1 MPSEALSLQQPG
13 KPLTASIRGGRGSGD
28 PAGGARS
35 AAGGLRRPVRP
46 TALAP
51 PPLASAPASDAACCS
66 CAARRLATLS
76 RSTTVSTR
84 PPGHSSRWAVFSD
97 RRRCVSGHFPADF
110 DGFRPEPP
118 DANLEPDYAER
129 FKLAGYNKIQ
139 QEEHHEFFK
148 RWTTED
154 KFPRFLCVEIQHACP
169 YFDDSCKRRKFE
181 RRCQSSASSMSLHR
195 CLEETEISSLL

>member
-1 MPSEALSLQQPG
+1 MTPLWLRSPEA
-13 KPLTASIRGGRGSGD
+13 RY
-28 PAGGARS
+28 
-35 AAGGLRRPVRP
+35 
-46 TALAP
+46 
-51 PPLASAPASDAACCS
+51 PLA
-66 CAARRLATLS
+66 LN
-76 RSTTVSTR
+76 
-84 PPGHSSRWAVFSD
+84 H
-97 RRRCVSGHFPADF
+97 GHFPADF

-169 YFDDSCKRRKFE
+169 YFDDSCKRQRH
-181 RRCQSSASSMSLHR
+181 RWVSS
-195 CLEETEISSLL
+195 

>member
-1 MPSEALSLQQPG
+1 MTPLWLRSPEA
-13 KPLTASIRGGRGSGD
+13 RY
-28 PAGGARS
+28 
-35 AAGGLRRPVRP
+35 
-46 TALAP
+46 
-51 PPLASAPASDAACCS
+51 PLA
-66 CAARRLATLS
+66 LNHGEH
-76 RSTTVSTR
+76 TTA
-84 PPGHSSRWAVFSD
+84 GHSSRWAALSD

-129 FKLAGYNKIQ
+129 FKLSGYNKIQ

-169 YFDDSCKRRKFE
+169 YFDDSCKRQR
-181 RRCQSSASSMSLHR
+181 HR
-195 CLEETEISSLL
+195 